1 MVLLPWEFEKR
12 ANISAAE
19 KFGNDGTPDARA
31 DQLNDRIT
39 PLVLTEETP
48 MAEPPEDDMDAR
60 DAAAHRKKTA
70 VWSLKQRKAKASGRE
85 SSPGRDQQFD
95 RRAPFDPV
103 DLERRLLRDQEA
115 PGIVWTMGEDSLG
128 QCGHAAAR
136 PEETPYPAPL
146 EAKRL
151 KGGVRSVHAGSVCTI
166 VINEVGEALG
176 FGSGPF
182 RAAVA
187 EEERPE
193 ADLSLTYAGAPPYR
207 VLSADPQGAAS
218 SGGPQMGRVEEAAR
232 ATHGAA
238 IDAVLGTEKGERLA
252 ANRFSSTHQVVDNA
266 IGRRRQ
272 ELGVPTLLSALLM
285 PIQQI
290 ECGDDFVI
298 ALMQNGIVFS
308 WGDGEE
314 GKLGLGKPQSHV
326 KPTMLDFL
334 LPSSYAEMAKKSK
347 DKDALLKT
355 GAKVIRKRD
364 KDFQIV
370 SIACGARHTLALSSA
385 NDAFSWGAGGAG
397 QLGHGSFA
405 DELLPHPVQAFKAKG
420 TRVLSIVAG
429 SYHSAAVTTSTRT
442 EVATHLYTWG
452 LGEHGRLG
460 HGDTVR
466 CSAPVE
472 MLYHRV
478 KPRKKHVAE
487 RDPPPSRRTHG
498 LDWMSFETGHVLEWS
513 QVACGGRHCA
523 ALSKTGHVFT
533 WGSDD
538 AGQLG
543 HGGKMVTQRLACLL
557 WLHRTDSRGKPG
569 PVVQDVRLVGCG
581 HRYTAALTWRG
592 EVFVW
597 GQLGS
602 ASWRVPKVLVAL
614 QRAVV
619 VQLACGQAHL
629 VVVTGDGETLY
640 DDLLQKEQA
649 RNNPSMLPSCPL
661 RPSAPPPLRPSA
673 PPPLNPSTRLPTCK
687 RVCVCVRA
695 PQERGMAAKVQLEKI
710 EQKRAKMKEEAR
722 IAQQEA
728 MASKHARR
736 DEKKRVKTLKK
747 QDQKVRTA
755 ACASNRLRQPLKQL
769 GCRGGWRLTRTPRP
783 DRVLRSVRSS
793 RGSGGARRRSTA
805 MRTRTGRTEP

>member
-1 MVLLPWEFEKR
+1 MALLPWEFEQR
-12 ANISAAE
+12 ATISAAE
-19 KFGNDGTPDARA
+19 KFGNDGTPDARS

-39 PLVLTEETP
+39 PLKMTMEEMSMT
-48 MAEPPEDDMDAR
+48 EPPEDDMDAR

-70 VWSLKQRKAKASGRE
+70 VWSLKQRKAKLARD

-103 DLERRLLRDQEA
+103 DYERRLLRDPEA

-151 KGGVRSVHAGSVCTI
+151 KGGVRSIHAGSVCTI

-187 EEERPE
+187 EEERSE

-207 VLSADPQGAAS
+207 VLSADPQGSGVAS
-218 SGGPQMGRVEEAAR
+218 SSGPQMGRAEEAAR

-285 PIQQI
+285 PIQQV

-314 GKLGLGKPQSHV
+314 GKLGLGKPQSQV

-334 LPSSYAEMAKKSK
+334 LPSAYAEMAKKSK
-347 DKDALLKT
+347 DKDSLLKT

-370 SIACGARHTLALSSA
+370 SIACGARHTLALSSMFE
-385 NDAFSWGAGGAG
+385 AFSWGAGGAG

-452 LGEHGRLG
+452 SGEHGRLG

-472 MLYHRV
+472 VLYHRV
-478 KPRKKHVAE
+478 KPRKKAVAE

-513 QVACGGRHCA
+513 QVACGGRHSA

-543 HGGKMVTQRLACLL
+543 HGGKMITQRLACLL

-602 ASWRVPKVLVAL
+602 ASWRVPTVLAAL

-629 VVVTGDGETLY
+629 AVVTGDGETLY
-640 DDLLQKEQA
+640 DELHRNEQA
-649 RNNPSMLPSCPL
+649 RNHPCY
-661 RPSAPPPLRPSA
+661 RPVPTPPPPLHPST
-673 PPPLNPSTRLPTCK
+673 PPPLHPSTP
-687 RVCVCVRA
+687 
-695 PQERGMAAKVQLEKI
+695 
-710 EQKRAKMKEEAR
+710 
-722 IAQQEA
+722 
-728 MASKHARR
+728 
-736 DEKKRVKTLKK
+736 
-747 QDQKVRTA
+747 
-755 ACASNRLRQPLKQL
+755 QPLSPSTNACVSL
-769 GCRGGWRLTRTPRP
+769 C
-783 DRVLRSVRSS
+783 LRSAGRHPRCSSRRSS
-793 RGSGGARRRSTA
+793 RSGLR
-805 MRTRTGRTEP
+805 